1 MTPSRFRWGML
12 LIQVGILILLQN
24 NNLIGDSS
32 WEGLIVLFPVVLIAV
47 GIEKI
52 FTKSKLQLISYLTT
66 ILLFFGGFAIAFNA
80 SGFDLQDENYFTE
93 SIYQEDA
100 NPDVRLVK
108 ATLNLDYNDLKIR
121 DSGEELVFA
130 EFDEFTRKPKIKSI
144 VEDDVAIVNFE
155 ARQKSTFLGGHII
168 VHDEDVSEWNVQF
181 SEDLPLELECIGFD
195 NDLHLN
201 FLTSR
206 LQKLILDTKNTTIR
220 LHIGANEPYVQVIIR
235 GDDSKLRLR
244 VPEKIGM
251 KLIGN
256 DTSFFDQIGFIKTDD
271 GSYINANYN
280 EAEKKIDVELDDRLI
295 SFSLD
300 YF

>member
-1 MTPSRFRWGML
+1 MTPARFRWGMF

-24 NNLIGDSS
+24 NNLIGDTA

-52 FTKSKLQLISYLTT
+52 FTKSKVQFISYLTT
-66 ILLFFGGFAIAFNA
+66 IALFFGGFAIAYNA
-80 SGFDLQDENYFTE
+80 SGIDYQDENYFTE

-144 VEDDVAIVNFE
+144 VEDNIAIVDFE
-155 ARQKSTFLGGHII
+155 AQQKSTFLGGHII
-168 VHDEDVSEWNVQF
+168 VHDEDVSEWNVKF

-195 NDLHLN
+195 NTLHLN

-206 LQKLILDTKNTTIR
+206 LQKLILDTKNTSIR
-220 LHIGANEPYVQVIIR
+220 LNIGANEPYVQVIIK

-256 DTSFFDQIGFIKTDD
+256 DTSFFNQIGFTESDD

-280 EAEKKIDVELDDRLI
+280 EAEKKIDIELDDRLI